1 LTAPETVAITSDQH
15 RQAVDVFASMILG
28 YYHARHCA
36 ACISGGNRRENR
48 HPNAPCLHGHDEV
61 PLLDGDTH
69 LVNNYTTS
77 HCVTYYKNGGCH
89 TYWVCDEYGTPYP
102 SGDPRR

>member
-1 LTAPETVAITSDQH
+1 VGRPWLPQPRLTAPETVAITSDQH

-48 HPNAPCLHGHDEV
+48 HPTAPCLHGHDEV

-77 HCVTYYKNGGCH
+77 HCVTY
-89 TYWVCDEYGTPYP
+89 
-102 SGDPRR
+102 

>member
-36 ACISGGNRRENR
+36 A
-48 HPNAPCLHGHDEV
+48 V
-61 PLLDGDTH
+61 PLGEQAPTA
-69 LVNNYTTS
+69 
-77 HCVTYYKNGGCH
+77 G
-89 TYWVCDEYGTPYP
+89 
-102 SGDPRR
+102 

>member
-1 LTAPETVAITSDQH
+1 VRVSLILAAALALTACD
-15 RQAVDVFASMILG
+15 
-28 YYHARHCA
+28 
-36 ACISGGNRRENR
+36 
-48 HPNAPCLHGHDEV
+48 PNAPCLHGHDEV

-89 TYWVCDEYGTPYP
+89 TYWVCAEYGTPYP